1 MLSSPGWSVRAP
13 SNLTRFVF
21 FTVLSVA
28 LMVADHRGQHLQ
40 KIRSGLSILFY
51 PIEVVAT
58 LPARADE
65 WITDF
70 VGGNRALREKYE
82 QLAAEQPLLEA
93 KLQRYDALEAE
104 NTHLRELLGSAALV
118 ADRAV
123 VAELLQVSEEP
134 FTRQIVIAKGSR
146 DGVYDGQPIIDA
158 YGIMGQVTE
167 VEALQSR
174 ATLITDPG
182 HAIPVE
188 DNRNGLRAIV
198 FGTGD
203 QDSVAVRY
211 LTASADI
218 KEGDL
223 LISSGIGGT
232 FPFGYPV
239 ARVTQIVNDPNEA
252 FLGIRARP
260 IAHLGHNKEV
270 LLIWPSKA
278 ALAAAPLSA
287 PPPETAPALRNQIPE
302 KTKAPAKL
310 RPPARMPPRF
320 GATLPPKLPGLAPH
334 NAARPAGI
342 ASPVTVSGPSNEH

>member
-1 MLSSPGWSVRAP
+1 MLSSSGWSVRAP
-13 SNLTRFVF
+13 SNLTRFVL

-28 LMVADHRGQHLQ
+28 LMVIDHRGQHLQ
-40 KIRSGLSILFY
+40 KIRAGLSILFY

-58 LPARADE
+58 LPARTGE
-65 WITDF
+65 WIMDF

-82 QLAAEQPLLEA
+82 KLAAEQPLLEA

-134 FTRQIVIAKGSR
+134 FTRKIVIGKGSR

-167 VEALQSR
+167 VEPLQSR

-239 ARVTQIVNDPNEA
+239 ARVTHIVNDPNEA

-278 ALAAAPLSA
+278 ALATPALSA
-287 PPPETAPALRNQIPE
+287 PAPGIPPAPRNQVLE
-302 KTKAPAKL
+302 KPKAPAKP
-310 RPPARMPPRF
+310 RPPAKTPPHSGAMMPPQ
-320 GATLPPKLPGLAPH
+320 LPGLPSH
-334 NAARPAGI
+334 NTARPANTVPP
-342 ASPVTVSGPSNEH
+342 ATVSDPSNEH